1 MVISKR
7 SKKNYDI
14 VKPKFTES
22 IYSVFDLIQGIYLD
36 AMHQIKNIYNTEIKI
51 QVNNIYILCTTTDL
65 TDLLQILPKISKLI
79 FD

>member
-1 MVISKR
+1 
-7 SKKNYDI
+7 
-14 VKPKFTES
+14 
-22 IYSVFDLIQGIYLD
+22 
-36 AMHQIKNIYNTEIKI
+36 MHQIKNIYNTEIKI